1 MKKISNF
8 PKGFKKSSCDNVKCV
23 KFFSAPHPAMGDGVQ
38 LQHKVKKR
46 WVTILKKQLGIT
58 FDLADTNFFERDN
71 FDFKVTEAGITYR
84 IYSYGEG
91 PKSAQ
96 YALQIMKN
104 ER

>member
-1 MKKISNF
+1 
-8 PKGFKKSSCDNVKCV
+8 
-23 KFFSAPHPAMGDGVQ
+23 
-38 LQHKVKKR
+38 
-46 WVTILKKQLGIT
+46 LKKQLGIT